1 MARSLYQTQ
10 FGRKFT
16 GGKDLPQISTDLDS
30 VRAYQFECQ
39 FQGVPAGG
47 MSPRD
52 LTLAAKQVNSV
63 GFTMEDITV
72 DRVNDRM
79 FYPGKAAPEEL
90 VITFDNLL
98 LKSVASDLWDW
109 FKHSYDPM
117 TGELTK
123 LAGPGGSKTFKALKL
138 SILQLDNVLN
148 PHASTELYG
157 VWVKS
162 WKTAEFNYATNEFH
176 TIEVVFRYDFM
187 DNFNY

>member
-1 MARSLYQTQ
+1 MATSLYQTQ

-16 GGKDLPQISTDLDS
+16 GGKNLPQVSTDLDS
-30 VRAYQFECQ
+30 VRAYQFELQ

-47 MSPRD
+47 TVARD
-52 LTLAAKQVNSV
+52 FTLAAKQVSPAGFSV
-63 GFTMEDITV
+63 EDITV
-72 DRVNDRM
+72 DRVNDRV

-90 VITFDNLL
+90 TVTFDNLM
-98 LKSVASDLWDW
+98 LKTVASDLWGW
-109 FKHSYDPM
+109 FKTSYDPM

-123 LAGPGGSKTFKALKL
+123 QGGPRGDKSFKANKL

-148 PHASTELYG
+148 PHATTELYG

-162 WKTAEFNYATNEFH
+162 WKTAEFNYSTNEFH